1 MNLERIERAL
11 REGPVDEPR
20 YVPGAFGSARRLDR
34 LMLTAAVAAALV
46 IGVLIGL
53 ALDVLRAPGPNVGGP
68 GPDTAAIQRQLEGT
82 WRSRTV
88 TQEEF
93 VAFMLE
99 RGHAQADLDAFLG
112 HDPISTTL
120 QWGLD
125 FDLRGNLLVFSVT
138 GDGITDILSNGPYE
152 ILPDGRLRWT
162 DETCVLV
169 AAFTVDAEQLTFG
182 SLAPQDC
189 NTDERIATDAFFGL
203 GSPYELSIR

>member
-1 MNLERIERAL
+1 MNLERIEQAL

-20 YVPGAFGSARRLDR
+20 YVPGAFGPPRRLDR
-34 LMLTAAVAAALV
+34 LMLTVVVAGALI
-46 IGVLIGL
+46 IGLVIGL
-53 ALDVLRAPGPNVGGP
+53 ALDVVRVPGPNVGDP
-68 GPDTAAIQRQLEGT
+68 GLDPAAIQRQLEGT
-82 WRSRTV
+82 WRSRIV
-88 TQEEF
+88 TQDEF

-112 HDPISTTL
+112 HDPIATTL

-162 DETCVLV
+162 DETCVLI
-169 AAFTVDAEQLTFG
+169 AAFTVDDEQLAFG

-189 NTDERIATDAFFGL
+189 NADERIATDAFFGL